1 VKVSVYAEGHTSRED
16 VAVMAGRP
24 NEIVLT
30 PPTAIKGTVVDGET
44 GEPVSGFSLL
54 VGAEWQAGDGMLWQ
68 RGWSDGI
75 WTRGGPGS
83 FECTLDMAA
92 HQYLIRVQ
100 GEGYLPEESGP
111 FAGDGTPQTF
121 TFRLNKGEPVRGLVR
136 NPDGSPARDGFVY
149 LVPADDVLS
158 LVNGDVP
165 ERKREGVNRSKLS
178 LEGRFSLPP
187 EKGAFLLVALNDA
200 GFAFAHRREFR
211 ESDPL
216 RLQAWARVS
225 GTVTV
230 DHKPVADLE
239 ISADP
244 SDGRIPVEGEPRL
257 DYRILVKTDANGRF
271 ELPRVIPGRHVIG
284 QWVPNGVRR
293 RVWFVNMATIDAE
306 GGRSY
311 DLRIGDQGRPV
322 TGRLAI
328 PATGEW
334 LVRKAS
340 IEPKVSKGRP
350 PSIGVR
356 VFEDGRFRAEDLEA
370 GDYVLHVDAHE
381 QPPDDA
387 CGWGRLIGA
396 FTHEFSVNGK
406 AGDGPL
412 DLGSLQP
419 SEVGDE
425 PLRVGER
432 APNFHVKTLDGKLL
446 SLDDFR
452 GKFVLLDFWATW
464 CAPCVAE
471 LPNLKAVHE
480 AYRNDH
486 EFAIVSLSLDETA
499 DVLAR
504 FVKDH
509 KLPWVQGI
517 VGPESP
523 VVTAYGATAIPATFL
538 IGPDGR
544 IIARDL
550 RGEQA
555 KEAVVKALG
564 R

>member
-1 VKVSVYAEGHTSRED
+1 MY
-16 VAVMAGRP
+16 
-24 NEIVLT
+24 
-30 PPTAIKGTVVDGET
+30 
-44 GEPVSGFSLL
+44 F
-54 VGAEWQAGDGMLWQ
+54 
-68 RGWSDGI
+68 
-75 WTRGGPGS
+75 
-83 FECTLDMAA
+83 
-92 HQYLIRVQ
+92 
-100 GEGYLPEESGP
+100 
-111 FAGDGTPQTF
+111 
-121 TFRLNKGEPVRGLVR
+121 
-136 NPDGSPARDGFVY
+136 
-149 LVPADDVLS
+149 VPADDVLS

-165 ERKREGVNRSKLS
+165 ERKREGMIRSKLS
-178 LEGRFSLPP
+178 PEGRFSLPP

-216 RLQAWARVS
+216 RLQRV
-225 GTVTV
+225 GPGLG
-230 DHKPVADLE
+230 DRDGRPQAGRRPRDL
-239 ISADP
+239 SADP
-244 SDGRIPVEGEPRL
+244 ADGTIPVEGEPRL
-257 DYRILVKTDANGRF
+257 DHRIHVKTDANGRF

-284 QWVPNGVRR
+284 QWVPNGMRR
-293 RVWFVNMATIDAE
+293 RILFVNMATIDAE

-311 DLRIGDQGRPV
+311 DLRIGDSGRPV

-328 PATGEW
+328 PAPGEW

-340 IEPKVSKGRP
+340 IEPKVSKGQP

-370 GDYVLHVDAHE
+370 GDYVLRVDVHE

-419 SEVGDE
+419 AEVGDE

-432 APNFHVKTLDGKLL
+432 APNFNVKTLDGKLL
-446 SLDDFR
+446 SLDDFK

-464 CAPCVAE
+464 CTPCVAE

-486 EFAIVSLSLDETA
+486 QFAIVSLSLDETA
-499 DVLAR
+499 DILAR

-509 KLPWVQGI
+509 KLPWLQGI

-555 KEAVVKALG
+555 KEAVAKALG